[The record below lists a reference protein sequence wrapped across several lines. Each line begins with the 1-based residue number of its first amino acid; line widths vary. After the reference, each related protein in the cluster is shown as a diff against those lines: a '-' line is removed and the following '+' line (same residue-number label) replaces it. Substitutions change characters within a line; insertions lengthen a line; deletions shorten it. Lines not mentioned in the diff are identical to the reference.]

1 MAWPDAL
8 APTRMERIAVVAP
21 LSRVRSVLVAVAAE
35 GSVEPERLD
44 NTPPGPAG
52 SALQRV
58 QRGTRGSPLSPVLG
72 AEAVDVASLLGSG
85 DLDRLAGEAELEQV
99 RSSMVDE
106 GAVTA
111 LAGWSPAGTVD
122 DLAARLAPLGA
133 SVVRLRRPPGV
144 QPPTALNGRGA
155 TGAFQPLVNTYGTVP
170 YADVNPSVLVGIAYV
185 VMFGMMFGDVGQGL
199 LLLGLGIAVWRARP
213 CKVARLSRFHWAAP
227 FVIGAALASIA
238 FGFAYGEAF
247 GPTGLVP
254 TLWLRPLDN
263 ATMLLAVSIGAG
275 FALLACSYVL
285 GSINRFRE
293 GGPVRSLVA
302 LSGLAG
308 GSLYFG
314 LALVGAGWYEHSS
327 TLALAGAAL
336 ALTGLALGFVGL
348 YAEAGGRAG
357 GALQAGIELFDSVIR
372 LGTNTVSFARLAAFG
387 LTHAALGAVVWEGTV
402 DLWRVG
408 GVLGGVAA
416 IVLFLGGNAL
426 TFALEA
432 LVAGVQALRLEY
444 YEIFSRVFTS
454 EGREF
459 HPWQLAVR
467 Q

>member
-8 APTRMERIAVVAP
+8 TPARMERIAVVSP
-21 LSRVRSVLVAVAAE
+21 VSRVRSVLVAVAAE
-35 GSVEPERLD
+35 GTVEPERLD
-44 NTPPGPAG
+44 NNPPGPAG
-52 SALQRV
+52 SALQQL
-58 QRGTRGSPLSPVLG
+58 QRGTRGRTPNPVVG
-72 AEAVDVASLLGSG
+72 IEPADVTSLVGTG

-99 RSSMVDE
+99 RSSMVEE

-122 DLAARLAPLGA
+122 DLTARLAPLGA
-133 SVVRLRRPPGV
+133 SVVRLRRPSGV
-144 QPPTALNGRGA
+144 QPPTSLSGRGA

-170 YADVNPSVLVGIAYV
+170 YADVNPSVLAGLAYV
-185 VMFGMMFGDVGQGL
+185 VMFGMMFGDVGQGV

-213 CKVARLSRFHWAAP
+213 GGVGWLSRFHWAAP
-227 FVIGAALASIA
+227 FVVGAALVSIA

-263 ATMLLAVSIGAG
+263 ATTLLAVSVGAG

-314 LALVGAGWYEHSS
+314 LALSGAGWYEHSA
-327 TLALAGAAL
+327 TLALAGVAL
-336 ALTGLALGFVGL
+336 ALAGLAFGFVGL
-348 YAEAGGRAG
+348 FAEAGGRAG

-387 LTHAALGAVVWEGTV
+387 LTHAALGALVWEGSV
-402 DLWRVG
+402 NLWRVG
-408 GVLGGVAA
+408 GLFGVVLA
-416 IVLFLGGNAL
+416 IVVFLGGNAI
-426 TFALEA
+426 TFSLEA

-459 HPWQLAVR
+459 HPWKVAVR